1 VFCGVKV
8 AIIIEKVYL
17 IMVEILQN
25 KNAATRFQI
34 LVEIATS
41 GPGIQQK
48 SIAVKLG
55 VTPQAIS
62 DYIRQ
67 LVKEGLVV
75 STGRSNYKVSPM
87 GVNWML
93 KILRELRSYAS
104 LVEQAVTNITV
115 CAAIAESD
123 VNQGQAVGLRMK
135 DGLLFATAR
144 TDSGARG
151 IAVSSVKRGE
161 DVDVSQIEGLVE
173 LTRGMVT
180 ILQVP
185 SIQRGGSR
193 QVDLELLKS
202 HAANNQQV
210 GAIGIEALV
219 SLRRIDIEPRYLYG
233 VTEAAIEAAQCGL
246 SFVIVCTDDAI
257 PGLIK
262 RLQQEEGLSYELID
276 LRLKKT

>member
-1 VFCGVKV
+1 
-8 AIIIEKVYL
+8 
-17 IMVEILQN
+17 MVEILQN

-55 VTPQAIS
+55 LTPQAIS
-62 DYIRQ
+62 DYIQQ
-67 LVKEGLVV
+67 LVKDDLVV
-75 STGRSNYKVSPM
+75 SGGRSYYRVSAK

-93 KILRELRSYAS
+93 KILRELRDYAS
-104 LVEQAVTNITV
+104 TVEQAVTNITV
-115 CAAIAESD
+115 CAAIAD
-123 VNQGQAVGLRMK
+123 ADINKGQAVGLKMK

-144 TDSGARG
+144 INSGARG
-151 IAVSSVKRGE
+151 IAVSSVRRGE
-161 DVDVSQIEGLVE
+161 DVDVASIEGLVE
-173 LTRGMVT
+173 LTRGRIT

-185 SIQRGGSR
+185 GIQKGGSR
-193 QVDLELLKS
+193 QVDLKLLKARVS
-202 HAANNQQV
+202 SSQQV

-233 VTEAAIEAAQCGL
+233 VTEAAIEAARCGL
-246 SFVIVCTDDAI
+246 SFTVVCTDDAI

-262 RLQQEEGLSYELID
+262 RLQQEEELSYELID
-276 LRLKKT
+276 LRLKKSR